1 LDSLLFDRAFPVI
14 LTKLARL
21 EVLPMDFSRNRIDAH
36 PARRSQPTVPREL
49 SGKWVAWDRDQT
61 RIIGSGDTFEE
72 AKEAA
77 VAAGESAIFMARVP
91 ARHRLRF
98 GRPMLYMVAVFIAHM
113 A

>member
-1 LDSLLFDRAFPVI
+1 
-14 LTKLARL
+14 
-21 EVLPMDFSRNRIDAH
+21 MDFSRNRMEGRA
-36 PARRSQPTVPREL
+36 ARRSQPAVPREL

-77 VAAGESAIFMARVP
+77 VAAGESAILMARVP

>member
-1 LDSLLFDRAFPVI
+1 
-14 LTKLARL
+14 
-21 EVLPMDFSRNRIDAH
+21 MDFSRNRIDGH

-61 RIIGSGDTFEE
+61 RIISSGDTFEE

>member
-1 LDSLLFDRAFPVI
+1 
-14 LTKLARL
+14 
-21 EVLPMDFSRNRIDAH
+21 MDFSHNRINGNS
-36 PARRSQPTVPREL
+36 ARRNPPRVPREL
-49 SGKWVAWDRDQT
+49 SGKWVAWDRGQT

-77 VAAGESAIFMARVP
+77 VAAGESAILMARIP
-91 ARHRLRF
+91 ARHRLRL